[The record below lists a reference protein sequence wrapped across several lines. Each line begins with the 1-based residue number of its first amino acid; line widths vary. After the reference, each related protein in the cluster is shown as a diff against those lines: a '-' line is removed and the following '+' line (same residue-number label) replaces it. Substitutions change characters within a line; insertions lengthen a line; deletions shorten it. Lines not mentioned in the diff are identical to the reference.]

1 MSARWL
7 LHARQRKNRTLGSD
21 IDRRDAGAIQVQFDA
36 FRNPGPQQLVIG
48 LVRLE
53 QGENVS
59 LETAMAA
66 VKALERD
73 VALIPRFSRLE
84 VKR

>member
-1 MSARWL
+1 MEHPVDTPFFRAVDAKSFGASVRA
-7 LHARQRKNRTLGSD
+7 ARQERKLTQSGL
-21 IDRRDAGAIQVQFDA
+21 AGLINASRHTI
-36 FRNPGPQQLVIG
+36 
-48 LVRLE
+48 VRLE

-66 VKALERD
+66 VRALERD
-73 VALIPRFSRLE
+73 IALIPRFSRLD

>member
-1 MSARWL
+1 MEHPVETPFFRAVDAKSFGASVRA
-7 LHARQRKNRTLGSD
+7 ARQE
-21 IDRRDAGAIQVQFDA
+21 RRLTQS
-36 FRNPGPQQLVIG
+36 G
-48 LVRLE
+48 LAELINASRHTIVRLE

-66 VKALERD
+66 VRALERD

>member
-1 MSARWL
+1 MTQGELA
-7 LHARQRKNRTLGSD
+7 T
-21 IDRRDAGAIQVQFDA
+21 AIKA
-36 FRNPGPQQLVIG
+36 SRHTI
-48 LVRLE
+48 VRLE

-66 VKALERD
+66 VRTLMRD
-73 VALIPRFSRLE
+73 VALIPRFARLD

>member
-1 MSARWL
+1 MQHSEETPFFRAIDAKSFGAAVRG
-7 LHARQRKNRTLGSD
+7 ARQERGLTQGEL
-21 IDRRDAGAIQVQFDA
+21 ATAIKA
-36 FRNPGPQQLVIG
+36 SRHTI
-48 LVRLE
+48 VRLE

-66 VKALERD
+66 VRTLMRD
-73 VALIPRFSRLE
+73 VALIPRFARLD

>member
-1 MSARWL
+1 MDAKSFGASVRL
-7 LHARQRKNRTLGSD
+7 ARQER
-21 IDRRDAGAIQVQFDA
+21 
-36 FRNPGPQQLVIG
+36 G
-48 LVRLE
+48 LTQNALAELINASRHTIVRLE

-66 VKALERD
+66 VRALERD
-73 VALIPRFSRLE
+73 VALIPRFSRLD